1 LLPRPSST
9 AVSGGVFRL
18 DASTTLSAPPP
29 LYRVAGWLR
38 ATLGPPTGCFLPDV
52 PAGSGD
58 GDVSLSLD
66 DSLGAEGYR
75 LEVTHSR
82 VRVVGGDAAGVF
94 YGAQTL
100 RQLLPPAVFRA
111 ARTDDGP
118 WEVPVGTVVDA
129 PRFGWR
135 GCLLDVARHFLPP
148 ADVRRFIDLLAM
160 HKLNVLHLHLT
171 DDQGWRLEVPAWPRL
186 VTVGG
191 WRRHSMVGARR
202 HERYDDR
209 PHGGY
214 YGADDLREIV
224 AYAADRHVRVVPE
237 VDLPGHVGAALAAYP
252 SLGAPPSPAGP
263 GPSPEVRAAW
273 GISPHVLA
281 ISDEAL
287 GFCRDVLDTVCDIF
301 PDEYVCI
308 GGDEVPTDEWADS
321 PRALALMSEAGLS
334 TVDELRG
341 WFAGR
346 LAEHLAGRGRRT
358 LCWDE
363 VLTAGAPP
371 GSAIAAW
378 RGPEATV
385 AAARAGHDV
394 VAMPNTSVYLDYRQ
408 STGPDEPIPVGK
420 LLSLAGAYALPPV
433 PDGLSEAEAA
443 RVIGVAA
450 AIWTEHMDSARVID
464 YMAFPRLCAV
474 AEVAWSGPGHSY
486 ADFAGR
492 LRVHE
497 ARLRAA
503 GVEYRHN
510 RGPHPWQTRPDAA
523 GWVTD

>member
-9 AVSGGVFRL
+9 TVTGGVFRL

-29 LYRVAGWLR
+29 LHGVADWLR
-38 ATLGPPTGCFLPDV
+38 ATLGPPSGCRL
-52 PAGSGD
+52 PAGEPAD
-58 GDVSLSLD
+58 ISLGLD
-66 DSLGAEGYR
+66 DSVAAEGYR
-75 LEVTHSR
+75 LEVTPSR
-82 VRVVGGDAAGVF
+82 VRITGGDAAGVF
-94 YGAQTL
+94 YGVQTL
-100 RQLLPPAVFRA
+100 RQLLPPRLFRA
-111 ARTDDGP
+111 ARTGDGP
-118 WEVPVGTVVDA
+118 WEVPAATVVDA
-129 PRFGWR
+129 PRFAWR

-171 DDQGWRLEVPAWPRL
+171 DDQGWRLEVPGWPRL
-186 VTVGG
+186 VTVGAG
-191 WRRHSMVGARR
+191 RRRSMVGARR

-214 YGADDLREIV
+214 YSADDLLEIV

-252 SLGAPPSPAGP
+252 SLGASGP
-263 GPSPEVRAAW
+263 RLEVRTAW

-281 ISDEAL
+281 VSDEAL
-287 GFCRDVLDTVCDIF
+287 GFCRDVVDAVCDIF
-301 PDEYVCI
+301 VDDHVCI
-308 GGDEVPTDEWADS
+308 GGDEVPTGEWADS
-321 PRALALMSEAGLS
+321 PHALARLRSLGLS
-334 TVDELRG
+334 DVDQLRG

-346 LAEHLAGRGRRT
+346 LAEHLTTRGRRT

-371 GSAIAAW
+371 GATIAAW

-408 STGPDEPIPVGK
+408 STGMDEPIPVGP
-420 LLSLAGAYALPPV
+420 LLTLAGAYAVRPV
-433 PDGLSEAEAA
+433 PDGLTEAEAA
-443 RVIGVAA
+443 RVVGVQA
-450 AIWTEHMDSARVID
+450 AIWTEHMDSARAID

-474 AEVAWSGPGHSY
+474 AEVAWSGPGHSF

-492 LRVHE
+492 LRVHGG
-497 ARLRAA
+497 RLRAA
-503 GVEYRHN
+503 GIEYRHE

-523 GWVTD
+523 GWVRD

>member
-1 LLPRPSST
+1 MLPRPSSVRVT
-9 AVSGGVFRL
+9 GGVFRL
-18 DASTTLSAPPP
+18 DASTTLSAPPD
-29 LYRVAGWLR
+29 LRGVAGWMR
-38 ATLGPPTGCFLPDV
+38 ATLGPPSGCWFPET
-52 PAGSGD
+52 SD
-58 GDVSLSLD
+58 GDIALRLD
-66 DSLGAEGYR
+66 DSLAAEGYH
-75 LEVTHSR
+75 LEVTPSR
-82 VRVVGGDAAGVF
+82 VRISGGDAAGVF

-100 RQLLPPAVFRA
+100 RQLLPPALFRA
-111 ARTDDGP
+111 ARTGDGP
-118 WEVPVGTVVDA
+118 WEVPAGTVEDA

-148 ADVRRFIDLLAM
+148 ADVRRFIDLMAM

-171 DDQGWRLEVPAWPRL
+171 DDQGWRLPVPRWPRL
-186 VTVGG
+186 VEVGAV
-191 WRRHSMVGARR
+191 RRRSMVGARR

-214 YGADDLREIV
+214 YSAEDLREIV

-252 SLGAPPSPAGP
+252 SLGAPGAAL
-263 GPSPEVRAAW
+263 EVRTAW

-281 ISDEAL
+281 ISDEVL
-287 GFCRDVLDTVCDIF
+287 GFCRDVLDAVCDIF

-308 GGDEVPTDEWADS
+308 GGDEVPTGEWADS
-321 PRALALMSEAGLS
+321 PHALSRVDALGLS
-334 TVDELRG
+334 DVDQLRG
-341 WFAGR
+341 WFAGQ
-346 LAEHLAGRGRRT
+346 LASHLAGHNRRA

-371 GSAIAAW
+371 GVAIAAW

-408 STGPDEPIPVGK
+408 STDPEEPIPVGP
-420 LLSLAGAYALPPV
+420 LLTLAGAYGLRPV

-443 RVIGVAA
+443 RVIGVQA

-474 AEVAWSGPGHSY
+474 AEVAWSGPGHSF
-486 ADFAGR
+486 ADFDGR

-503 GVEYRHN
+503 GVEYRHE
-510 RGPHPWQTRPDAA
+510 RGPHPWQTRPDAS
-523 GWVTD
+523 GWVRD